1 MTSTL
6 SHDARVV
13 LITGASSGIGQACA
27 QHLHQRSYRVFGTSR
42 QARPDNGSF
51 TMIPMDV
58 DDDASVQHA
67 IDQIIQQTGR
77 LDVVVNNAGIT
88 FAGAIE
94 DTSIEEAQ
102 AQFETNLFGVLR
114 VCRAALPIMRQQ
126 RSGII
131 VNIGS
136 LAGTIGVPFHGLYA
150 ASKFALEGFTEAL
163 RSEVEPFG
171 IQVVLIQPGDTRTNS
186 IATRR
191 RTAQSQNQSVY
202 HDRCHAA
209 VAQMES
215 DEGNGQSPEVIARAL
230 ERILHS
236 RSPRLRY
243 QVGPFIELLAVRA
256 KPFIPGKLFQWF
268 IEKYYHLK

>member
-1 MTSTL
+1 
-6 SHDARVV
+6 
-13 LITGASSGIGQACA
+13 
-27 QHLHQRSYRVFGTSR
+27 
-42 QARPDNGSF
+42 
-51 TMIPMDV
+51 MDV

-67 IDQIIQQTGR
+67 IDQIVRQTDR
-77 LDVVVNNAGIT
+77 LDVVVNNAGIV

-94 DTSIEEAQ
+94 DTSIEEAK

-114 VCRAALPIMRQQ
+114 VCRAVLPIMRQQ
-126 RSGII
+126 RSGTI
-131 VNIGS
+131 VNISS
-136 LAGTIGVPFHGLYA
+136 LAGMIGVPFHGLYA
-150 ASKFALEGFTEAL
+150 ASKSALEGLTEAL

-215 DEGNGQSPEVIARAL
+215 DERNGQSPEVIARAL
-230 ERILHS
+230 ERILNS

-243 QVGPFIELLAVRA
+243 KVGPFIELLAVRA
-256 KPFIPGKLFQWF
+256 KPFVPGKLFQWF
-268 IEKYYHLK
+268 VEKYYHLK